1 MKRFLRSGRGR
12 LALSLNATTD
22 AQRQRLMPHNRT
34 WPIAALL
41 DALREDQGAHP
52 GRRSFIEYVLWAGVN
67 DNDDDAC
74 RLAALLDGLDAQVNL
89 IPHNAFHRSPLRP
102 PADDDVRR
110 FQQALSSGGVKS
122 IVRWPR
128 GRDIAAA
135 CGQLAGR
142 NPLVAAEV

>member
-1 MKRFLRSGRGR
+1 
-12 LALSLNATTD
+12 
-22 AQRQRLMPHNRT
+22 
-34 WPIAALL
+34 
-41 DALREDQGAHP
+41 
-52 GRRSFIEYVLWAGVN
+52 VN
-67 DNDDDAC
+67 DTDDDAA
-74 RLAALLDGLDAQVNL
+74 RLAALLDSLDAQVNL
-89 IPHNAFHRSPLRP
+89 IPHNAFHGSALRP

-110 FQQALSSGGVKS
+110 FQKALSSGGVKS